1 MILKSHLCG
10 VAVVYEDLGSRTD
23 KKKPD
28 GFFTETSLKIGRPQ
42 GSLYSQQKRRIA
54 DACEYLRKN
63 ATYKPLIFT
72 ATSPGFTDLATEGKL
87 IQKLTHNLRNGYNVK
102 NYIWVR
108 EFTQAG
114 YPHFHFVADTDYLDG
129 VALSLYW
136 SRLFGSD
143 ARNSVRLGTAPRC
156 NKCRTPLRSKGQQCF
171 RQGCSGMA
179 VVKYHLDNKQMA
191 WYMSKYIGKSI
202 GGLETMA
209 LDDMKKTKISY
220 AHYPDDDFY
229 TESIIPGKSFRTF
242 AISRELAKASEPK
255 LYQSEWIEAREAQGF
270 TTAGFQKLWLR
281 DRIWK
286 DDNETLTDKQ
296 LQKNW
301 NWKYTGFS
309 STFKG
314 YPKQWKLKQKK

>member
-10 VAVVYEDLGSRTD
+10 VAVVYEDFGSRAD

-28 GFFTETSLKIGRPQ
+28 GFFAETSLKSGRPQ

-87 IQKLTHNLRNGYNVK
+87 IQKLTHNLRNGYKVK

-108 EFTQAG
+108 EFTEAG

-129 VALSLYW
+129 VALSIYW
-136 SRLFGSD
+136 SKLFGSE

-156 NKCRTPLRSKGQQCF
+156 NKCRTPLRSKGQQCY
-171 RQGCSGMA
+171 RQGCPGMA

-209 LDDMKKTKISY
+209 LDDMK
-220 AHYPDDDFY
+220 
-229 TESIIPGKSFRTF
+229 ERGKSFRTF

-281 DRIWK
+281 DRLWK
-286 DDNETLTDKQ
+286 DDTETLTDKQ
-296 LQKNW
+296 LQKKW

-314 YPKQWKLKQKK
+314 YPKEWKLKNNK